1 MGLGPLDAILG
12 AVVVL
17 LIWLIRRRLAWVRST
32 ARDIGVLGTTLA
44 VIAISYFHRWRT
56 LRPSPD
62 ARPRFH
68 LGGRCDMDRDPRGS
82 APKGRPAACPA
93 PAFPAQTGS
102 ARPSRSRCRR
112 GRAGDCYPRR
122 VDHRC
127 CRRQCDPPGHHLT
140 EGARDPIVAPP
151 SLLDVPHL
159 DGWAAQWD
167 QLVDSSPLP
176 SPFLR
181 SWWLT
186 GAGGPGRHFLLV
198 VDGARLLGGLA
209 LEKRHPMLSVR
220 MMGDGSLCPDHLDLL
235 AAPGHEAA
243 VVSLL
248 RDWLCRPGERLL
260 DLKGIRAGS
269 RLIEALPGRVRREPM
284 AVAPFTPLPDSP
296 EAYRATPA
304 LAVPQEP
311 PCLRQAP
318 RGRRRDASDDP
329 RPGSPPAP
337 RHPARTPPVPVGKPL
352 RLPSRLR
359 SIRGRI
365 RWWLRGR

>member
-1 MGLGPLDAILG
+1 MAEDPVGM
-12 AVVVL
+12 VL
-17 LIWLIRRRLAWVRST
+17 P
-32 ARDIGVLGTTLA
+32 DGD
-44 VIAISYFHRWRT
+44 
-56 LRPSPD
+56 RPV
-62 ARPRFH
+62 
-68 LGGRCDMDRDPRGS
+68 RDPM
-82 APKGRPAACPA
+82 
-93 PAFPAQTGS
+93 
-102 ARPSRSRCRR
+102 
-112 GRAGDCYPRR
+112 
-122 VDHRC
+122 
-127 CRRQCDPPGHHLT
+127 
-140 EGARDPIVAPP
+140 VAPP
-151 SLLDVPHL
+151 SLLDVPRL
-159 DGWAAQWD
+159 NGWAAQWD

-198 VDGARLLGGLA
+198 VDGAHLLGGLA

-243 VVSLL
+243 VVGLL

-284 AVAPFTPLPDSP
+284 AVAPFTPLPDSA
-296 EAYRATPA
+296 EAYRATLPS
-304 LAVPQEP
+304 QFRRN
-311 PCLRQAP
+311 LRVSAKPP

-337 RHPARTPPVPVGKPL
+337 RHPARAPPVPVGKPL

-359 SIRGRI
+359 SLRGRI